1 MEKPVLYARLLDDI
15 RHLTERTDDAL
26 ANYANTAACI
36 YNTLPDINWSGFYFL
51 RGEQL
56 VLGPFQ
62 GRPACVH
69 IPLGKGVCGTA
80 ALQRKTLI
88 VTDVHA
94 FPGHI
99 ACDPD
104 SRSEIVIP
112 LIKDKLLIGVL
123 DIDSPLPSRFDQADA
138 RFFEEIATL
147 LMRRL

>member
-1 MEKPVLYARLLDDI
+1 MDKSDLYSRLLKDI
-15 RHLTERTDDAL
+15 SRLIEDTDDAL

-36 YNTLPDINWSGFYFL
+36 YHTLPDINWSGFYFL
-51 RGEQL
+51 RGEEL

-80 ALQRKTLI
+80 ARQRKTLI
-88 VTDVHA
+88 VDDVHD

-104 SRSEIVIP
+104 SRSEIVLP
-112 LIKDKLLIGVL
+112 LIKDALLIGVL
-123 DIDSPLPSRFDQADA
+123 DIDSPLPHRFDREDA
-138 RFFEEIATL
+138 SFLEKIAAL
-147 LMRRL
+147 LMRHL